1 MFFNNRIS
9 DEDLYNFFYILS
21 RYTGFGL
28 KLNDAVALFAEKT
41 EKQELKDLMKTIQ
54 KDLNAG
60 LKFSDAIAKH
70 PNVFPNFVI
79 ENIRVGEIS
88 SQMSSI
94 LENLTFHLEQE
105 IKVDKEI
112 KAALLPQ
119 KIFLCILFLAVVIIM
134 FFVIPKMGELLKTT
148 DLELPL
154 FTRMVVGIGN
164 FAATFWWLFLI
175 LGIAAYFGIKFYKQN
190 NQEEWAAL
198 MLKVPFFS
206 EINFTRLQYR
216 FAMIFGLCLQAGIDT
231 RRSLE
236 YTANAVDNILLRKTI
251 QNAVRLMTQRGISI
265 QDAISRANEETK
277 ILSPDFKLMLA
288 VGATGSLDEI
298 MLREAKKYREQTV
311 RLSKNI
317 GDKIGVSIAVPGYI
331 IMLIM
336 FAALEFPI
344 FSLLGNMSQF
354 NE

>member
-1 MFFNNRIS
+1 MFFSQGIS

-28 KLNDAVALFAEKT
+28 KLNDAVALYSEKT

-54 KDLNAG
+54 KDLNTG
-60 LKFSDAIAKH
+60 IKFSDALSKH
-70 PNVFPNFVI
+70 PTVFPNFII
-79 ENIRVGEIS
+79 ENIRVAEIS

-112 KAALLPQ
+112 KSALLPQ
-119 KIFLCILFLAVVIIM
+119 KIFLFILFLAVLIVM
-134 FFVIPKMGELLKTT
+134 FFVIPRMGDLLKST

-154 FTRMVVGIGN
+154 FTRMVVGVGD
-164 FAATFWWLFLI
+164 FAASFWWLFLI
-175 LGIAAYFGIKFYKQN
+175 IGIGAYFFLRFFKQN
-190 NQEEWAAL
+190 NPEEWAGY

-206 EINFTRLQYR
+206 EINYTRLQYR

-231 RRSLE
+231 RRALE
-236 YTANAVDNILLRKTI
+236 YTANAVDNIILKKTI
-251 QNAVRLMTQRGISI
+251 QNAVRLMTQRGMSI
-265 QDAISRANEETK
+265 QDAIGRANEETK
-277 ILSPDFKLMLA
+277 ILSTDFKLMLA

-317 GDKIGVSIAVPGYI
+317 GDKIGISVAVPGYI